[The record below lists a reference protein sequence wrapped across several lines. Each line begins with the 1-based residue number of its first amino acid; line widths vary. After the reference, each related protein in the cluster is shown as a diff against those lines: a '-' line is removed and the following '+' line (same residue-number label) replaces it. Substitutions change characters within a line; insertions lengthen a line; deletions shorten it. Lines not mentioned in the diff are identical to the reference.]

1 MQGIISPIAIAG
13 FLLVI
18 VIFCLSKAIY
28 NVYFHPLSAYPGPWW
43 MAVSD
48 MVRLTHLASG
58 RYVALNHRLHLLY
71 GPIVRV
77 GPQELSFIQPEAWK
91 DIYGHSSGSG
101 KAEFAKDPHFYG
113 TTPNGVDHIGTA
125 NRQDHA
131 RMRSVFSHAFSER
144 ALRKQE
150 PLIREHAQK
159 MAQRMR
165 EHSERNPGG
174 VVNILDMFNF
184 AAFDITSELA
194 FGEPLGLLDRDAYTP
209 WVRALFDGVKFMT
222 IRGAVLKVPLVGR
235 LLQLLTERTL
245 KKQFEAHF
253 RYACDMVDR
262 RLARQPRQE
271 QQPQEKPGLQHKGRK
286 MTPVPVPDIWS
297 FVLGGDDKK
306 RLSLAEMHSN
316 ASGFMIGGG
325 ETTSTTLSGVVYLLL
340 RHPEAMR
347 RLMEELRG
355 AGVFESVDGNMNDRM
370 SWSTLAR
377 LEYLKACL
385 TETLRLFPPAAVGLP
400 RIVPSGGAKICG
412 NLFPEGVK
420 FFFLFL
426 SQSRSRICRQD
437 KWWP

>member
-1 MQGIISPIAIAG
+1 
-13 FLLVI
+13 
-18 VIFCLSKAIY
+18 
-28 NVYFHPLSAYPGPWW
+28 

-48 MVRLTHLASG
+48 MVRLAHLASG

-71 GPIVRV
+71 GPVVRV
-77 GPQELSFIQPEAWK
+77 GPKELSFIQPEAWK
-91 DIYGHSSGSG
+91 DIYGHSNNR
-101 KAEFAKDPHFYG
+101 AEFAKDPHFYG

-125 NRQDHA
+125 DRQDHA
-131 RMRSVFSHAFSER
+131 RMRSAFSHAFSER

-165 EHSERNPGG
+165 EHSERDQGG

-184 AAFDITSELA
+184 AAFDITSALA

-222 IRGAVLKVPLVGR
+222 IRGAVLKVPVVGR
-235 LLQLLTERTL
+235 LLQLLTERSL
-245 KKQFEAHF
+245 KRQFEAHF
-253 RYACDMVDR
+253 GYACDMVDR
-262 RLARQPRQE
+262 RLARAAQA
-271 QQPQEKPGLQHKGRK
+271 QQGSKL
-286 MTPVPVPDIWS
+286 TPVPDIWS
-297 FVLGGDDKK
+297 FVLESRSTSGHGGSEQDDDKK
-306 RLSLAEMHSN
+306 ARLTLAEMHSN

-347 RLMEELRG
+347 KLMDELRG
-355 AGVFESVDGNMNDRM
+355 AGVFDGGDDRM

-377 LEYLKACL
+377 LKYLNACL

-400 RIVPSGGAKICG
+400 RIVPPGGAKICG
-412 NLFPEGVK
+412 NVVPEGVECSL
-420 FFFLFL
+420 FSFLPSSASVQSGLAPLTKSLTCRVKL
-426 SQSRSRICRQD
+426 SVAFSAETVKTAGTCQSAG
-437 KWWP
+437 